1 MGTPQLYRTP
11 LGWTRK
17 SQPVWSDISV
27 WPPKCFSALTDNNP
41 TDRLQHVQKLPRR
54 VQRGT
59 NSRLMPGSCCLYN
72 VYIMCRSRW
81 SLFKTFFSPPT
92 NTYKQQRMYR
102 LTVALVHTNTPF
114 QLNLTLVL
122 GYRRCSSK
130 CYKRR
135 FLLIMY
141 LHLSVSYFCI
151 GLSSTLTISSVL
163 AGMFLKTSAFSLR
176 NMWGPSR
183 SWSFLIW
190 SSLEMSA
197 NSSRKPSRLLQ
208 REREENLS

>member
-122 GYRRCSSK
+122 GYGRCSSK

-135 FLLIMY
+135 FVSTFVSVILLHRAQ
-141 LHLSVSYFCI
+141 LHSDNQLGLGGHVLEDVGLQSAQHVRPQQVMELLDLVLLGNVSELF
-151 GLSSTLTISSVL
+151 
-163 AGMFLKTSAFSLR
+163 
-176 NMWGPSR
+176 
-183 SWSFLIW
+183 
-190 SSLEMSA
+190 
-197 NSSRKPSRLLQ
+197 
-208 REREENLS
+208 